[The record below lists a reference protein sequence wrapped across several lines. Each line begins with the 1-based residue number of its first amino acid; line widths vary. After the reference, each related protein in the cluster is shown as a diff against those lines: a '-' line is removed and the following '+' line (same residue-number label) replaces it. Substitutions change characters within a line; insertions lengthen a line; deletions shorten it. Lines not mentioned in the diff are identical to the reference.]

1 MRALNCEQPAAL
13 KECASINQFT
23 NFFFIH
29 SSEKRNTLKG
39 FRPIIRL
46 DSVKIDFL

>member
-23 NFFFIH
+23 NFF
-29 SSEKRNTLKG
+29 LY
-39 FRPIIRL
+39 IRL
-46 DSVKIDFL
+46 RNVTRSKGLDPLYDSIQLK